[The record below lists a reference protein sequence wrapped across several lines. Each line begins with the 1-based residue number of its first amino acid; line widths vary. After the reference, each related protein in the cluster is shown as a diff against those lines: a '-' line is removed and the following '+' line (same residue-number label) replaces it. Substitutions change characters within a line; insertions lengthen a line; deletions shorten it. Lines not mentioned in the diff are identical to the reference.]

1 MPTPAEYLQ
10 GQATTPLLL
19 EGDALEVLRSLPT
32 ACVDCCITSPPYWQ
46 KRQYAN
52 GGIGL
57 EATPAQ
63 YVGKLLEVT
72 REVRRVLKPYGV
84 FWLNL
89 GDSYHSKSLQ
99 GIPWRLAIAMLD
111 EGWILRNDVI
121 WHKCKGGMNASGDRF
136 APMFEHFFFF
146 VKQEKYYFDAE
157 AIRAKPRRAVVRN
170 GAVVSATGVSGV
182 RYRRQIELSTSLSEQ
197 EKREA
202 TKALDAALA
211 RVMQGELA
219 DFRMV
224 IRNTQRATHSDSAL
238 LSGRA
243 RELKEKGFY
252 FLFYHP
258 DGTLPGDVWEILPED
273 TQNRVLHFAP
283 YPEELCIIPIK
294 ATCPAGGVVLDPFC
308 GTGTTLK
315 VAQELNRKTIGIDLS
330 PEYLELA
337 QKRICR
343 KSENSLPFLYQT
355 EPSTGQQS

>member
-1 MPTPAEYLQ
+1 
-10 GQATTPLLL
+10 
-19 EGDALEVLRSLPT
+19 
-32 ACVDCCITSPPYWQ
+32 
-46 KRQYAN
+46 
-52 GGIGL
+52 
-57 EATPAQ
+57 
-63 YVGKLLEVT
+63 
-72 REVRRVLKPYGV
+72 
-84 FWLNL
+84 
-89 GDSYHSKSLQ
+89 
-99 GIPWRLAIAMLD
+99 
-111 EGWILRNDVI
+111 
-121 WHKCKGGMNASGDRF
+121 MNASGDRF
-136 APMFEHFFFF
+136 ASMFEHFFFF

-224 IRNTQRATHSDSAL
+224 IRNTQRATHSDSTL

-273 TQNRVLHFAP
+273 SQNRVLHFAP

-294 ATCPAGGVVLDPFC
+294 ATCPEGGVILDPFC

-315 VAQELNRKTIGIDLS
+315 VAQEQNRRAIGIDLS

-337 QKRICR
+337 QKRIC
-343 KSENSLPFLYQT
+343 KKTENSLPFQYQT